1 MAKRF
6 EKYQIDS
13 LKLAFEESEHLSKE
27 KKIDLVRVTGLDMEQ
42 IASWF
47 NRKRARKRARE
58 SMGELERIN
67 TELKQ
72 SLHERQDWETKLQKE
87 LQESKRR
94 EAELEDE
101 NQRLKRRLTIL
112 EDFLSLGDGFNSL
125 CLASQIAYSSIC
137 LVEWCF

>member
-6 EKYQIDS
+6 EKCQIDS
-13 LKLAFEESEHLSKE
+13 LKLAFEESEHLTKE

-58 SMGELERIN
+58 SMGDLERIN
-67 TELKQ
+67 TEINQLLQ
-72 SLHERQDWETKLQKE
+72 ERQEWEIKLQKE

-101 NQRLKRRLTIL
+101 NQRLKRRLKIV
-112 EDFLSLGDGFNSL
+112 EGDLQLDSVMKFIHG
-125 CLASQIAYSSIC
+125 YP
-137 LVEWCF
+137 